1 MNGLTVYRKR
11 GDANKWLMYHPRT
24 KSWQVQETSRKG
36 TSMCCAALRC
46 GGPCLPENGPE
57 RTWRVGTDGTDLQ
70 LQADVTVS
78 IATLQQVQTYDD
90 EIAAAAAAFAE
101 RIRVDGFKVKI
112 FLYTNDCFIKSFLS
126 SYFIIIIILLIFL

>member
-11 GDANKWLMYHPRT
+11 GDADMWLMYYPRT
-24 KSWQVQETSRKG
+24 KSWYVQPTFDKG
-36 TSMCCAALRC
+36 TDTCWAFLDCD
-46 GGPCLPENGPE
+46 GPCLPENGPE
-57 RTWRVGTDGTDLQ
+57 RTWRVDTDDTGSLQ
-70 LQADVTVS
+70 LQADLAVS

-90 EIAAAAAAFAE
+90 EMAAAAAALAK

-126 SYFIIIIILLIFL
+126 SYLLL